1 MRLIIKTY
9 FVPLLML
16 AWFGS
21 PTYASSSPVEGLSI
35 VASIKPVAMLVK
47 AVVGDEIPVQ
57 VLLPANASPH
67 EYALKFSDLR
77 LMKQADLVVWVGPEL
92 EGVLVKALKAI
103 PLENQLQL
111 TQVNAM
117 EWPGQN
123 PDADH
128 HGHSHSG
135 SHTDHNKQNS
145 SQAAYQDP
153 HLWLNPHN
161 SMRAVRAIAATLA
174 NRYPEYKTIFE
185 ENVSQFSENI
195 ELLDNMIQQELQ
207 KVKERGFVV
216 THDGYQ
222 HFVAY
227 YGLNQL
233 SAIQLPSGASR
244 GARHYGD
251 IVALGDQVA
260 CVFTEPQLNNK
271 AATQLSRKLG
281 AHQKELDIIGRKIPL
296 DQQSYLKFFQAF
308 ADTFVECLAH
318 KGS

>member
-1 MRLIIKTY
+1 
-9 FVPLLML
+9 ML
-16 AWFGS
+16 AWMGL

-47 AVVGDEIPVQ
+47 AVVGDEVPVL

-77 LMKQADLVVWVGPEL
+77 LMKQADLVIWVGPEL
-92 EGVLVKALKAI
+92 EGVLVKALKTT

-117 EWPGQN
+117 EWPEQN
-123 PDADH
+123 LDADH
-128 HGHSHSG
+128 HGHSHND
-135 SHTDHNKQNS
+135 SHTDHSKQDS
-145 SQAAYQDP
+145 RQSTYQDP

-161 SMRAVRAIAATLA
+161 SMQAVQAIAVALA
-174 NRYPEYKTIFE
+174 NKYPQHKAMFE
-185 ENVSQFSENI
+185 VNAGQFSENI
-195 ELLDNMIQQELQ
+195 ELLDNTIQQKLQ

-216 THDGYQ
+216 THDGYR
-222 HFVAY
+222 HFVDY

-233 SAIQLPSGASR
+233 SAIQLSSGAGR

-251 IVALGDQVA
+251 IVALGGEVA

-271 AATQLSRKLG
+271 AAIQLSSKLG
-281 AHQKELDIIGRKIPL
+281 ANQKELDIIGRKIPL
-296 DQQSYLKFFQAF
+296 DQQSYLTFFQAF
-308 ADTFVECLAH
+308 SDTFVECLGN
-318 KGS
+318 KGH

>member
-1 MRLIIKTY
+1 
-9 FVPLLML
+9 ML
-16 AWFGS
+16 AWLGS
-21 PTYASSSPVEGLSI
+21 PTYASSSSVDSLSI

-57 VLLPANASPH
+57 VLLPDNASPH

-77 LMKQADLVVWVGPEL
+77 LVKQADLVVWVGPEL
-92 EGVLVKALKAI
+92 EGVLAKALKTI
-103 PLENQLQL
+103 PFEHQLQL
-111 TQVNAM
+111 TQVNTM

-123 PDADH
+123 PDVDH
-128 HGHSHSG
+128 HGHSHNG
-135 SHTDHNKQNS
+135 SHADHNKQNN
-145 SQAAYQDP
+145 SQSAYQDP

-161 SMRAVRAIAATLA
+161 SMQAVRAIAVVLA
-174 NRYPEYKTIFE
+174 DKYPEYRAVFE
-185 ENVSQFSENI
+185 ANVSQFSENI
-195 ELLDNMIQQELQ
+195 ELLDNAIQQELQ

-216 THDGYQ
+216 THDGYR

-233 SAIQLPSGASR
+233 SAIQLSSGASR

-251 IVALGDQVA
+251 IVALGGQVA

-271 AATQLSRKLG
+271 AAIQLSSKLG
-281 AHQKELDIIGRKIPL
+281 ANQKELDIIGRKVPL
-296 DQQSYLKFFQAF
+296 DQQSYLTFFQAF
-308 ADTFVECLAH
+308 ADTFVECLAN

>member
-16 AWFGS
+16 AWLGS
-21 PTYASSSPVEGLSI
+21 PAYASSSPVEGLSI
-35 VASIKPVAMLVK
+35 AASIKPVAMLVK
-47 AVVGDEIPVQ
+47 AVVGDEVPVQ

-77 LMKQADLVVWVGPEL
+77 LMKQAGLVVWVGPEL
-92 EGVLVKALKAI
+92 EGVLVKALKTI

-128 HGHSHSG
+128 HGHSHN
-135 SHTDHNKQNS
+135 HADHSKQKS
-145 SQAAYQDP
+145 SQSVYQDP

-161 SMRAVRAIAATLA
+161 SMRAVQAIAVALA
-174 NRYPEYKTIFE
+174 NKYPQHKAMFE
-185 ENVSQFSENI
+185 VNAGQFSENI
-195 ELLDNMIQQELQ
+195 ELLDNTIQQKLQ

-216 THDGYQ
+216 THDGYR
-222 HFVAY
+222 HFVDY

-233 SAIQLPSGASR
+233 SAIQLSSGAGR

-251 IVALGDQVA
+251 IVALGGEVA

-271 AATQLSRKLG
+271 AAIQLSSKLG
-281 AHQKELDIIGRKIPL
+281 ANQKELDIIGRKIPL
-296 DQQSYLKFFQAF
+296 DQQSYLTFFQAF
-308 ADTFVECLAH
+308 SDTFVECLGN
-318 KGS
+318 KGH